1 MAGRPLL
8 EFPRDLTGLTAAHG
22 VALPAPLLRFEITRH
37 LAQPMQRR
45 RTDGCEVQKPPEVL
59 ACFLS
64 GIRQRPDSRVIEGLA
79 RLACL
84 LEPALDHRAHVLQ
97 RRIEALPRLINGGF
111 KLETSSGWFP
121 LRKTG
126 AAKCQ
131 LQQRVNEGVAVEIW
145 AGAQQQRDGTADR
158 LGQIT
163 RLTLQDRSREAHGAV
178 LPRPLCFLGRPLVLN
193 VQPRHAFLERWKHGN
208 RALLQRQSLNLR

>member
-1 MAGRPLL
+1 M
-8 EFPRDLTGLTAAHG
+8 
-22 VALPAPLLRFEITRH
+22 
-37 LAQPMQRR
+37 
-45 RTDGCEVQKPPEVL
+45 

-64 GIRQRPDSRVIEGLA
+64 GIRQRPDSRVIEGLPH
-79 RLACL
+79 LACF
-84 LEPALDHRAHVLQ
+84 LEPALDHRAHLLQ
-97 RRIEALPRLINGGF
+97 GRIEALPRLINGGF

-131 LQQRVNEGVAVEIW
+131 LQQSVDEGIAVKIW

-163 RLTLQDRSREAHGAV
+163 RLTVQDRSRETHGAV
-178 LPRPLCFLGRPLVLN
+178 LPRALRFLGRPFVLN
-193 VQPRHAFLERWKHGN
+193 VQPRHAFLECWKHGN
-208 RALLQRQSLNLR
+208 PALLQRQSLNLRQLIELKAVPTAEQSVCGTRLAFQLCPGRRRTFAAQAFKVRAARDFPVVLDDG